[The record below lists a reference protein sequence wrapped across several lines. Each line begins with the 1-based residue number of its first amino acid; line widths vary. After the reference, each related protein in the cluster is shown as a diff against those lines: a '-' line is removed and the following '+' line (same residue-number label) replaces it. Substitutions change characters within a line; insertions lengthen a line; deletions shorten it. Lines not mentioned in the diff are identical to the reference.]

1 MFFKTVKCEQGVG
14 VSYLSSEEDKLA
26 ASVDNANFGSQDK
39 ADIERGASTT
49 QECAFMLILQVFIV
63 HKNIILPM
71 FVLNLKYV
79 VENMEFLCSVI
90 LGNIMRCST
99 RYSLILI

>member
-39 ADIERGASTT
+39 ADIERGASTEIYAYAKCNYWPII
-49 QECAFMLILQVFIV
+49 QVLLLINV
-63 HKNIILPM
+63 
-71 FVLNLKYV
+71 V
-79 VENMEFLCSVI
+79 VERITNYRAVV
-90 LGNIMRCST
+90 R
-99 RYSLILI
+99 